1 MNIMSNRDVIR
12 ELEGVFKDRLI
23 TEPHILALY
32 SHDASSEVGMM
43 PMALVYPE
51 STNEITTLVKLAI
64 NYGFKL
70 LPVGSSTSLS
80 GNATPKLGNTVIVA
94 MERMNKIIE
103 ISDVDWVARVQ
114 PGIKVDDLNL
124 ELAGC

>member
-1 MNIMSNRDVIR
+1 MGSMSVKRDVIR
-12 ELEGVFKDRLI
+12 ELEGIFKDRLI

-32 SHDASSEVGMM
+32 SHDASSEVGVM

-51 STNEITTLVKLAI
+51 SVGEVTSLVRLAI

-80 GNATPKLGNTVIVA
+80 GNATP
-94 MERMNKIIE
+94 
-103 ISDVDWVARVQ
+103 
-114 PGIKVDDLNL
+114 
-124 ELAGC
+124 